1 MKFPFKSMRRASAAL
16 LAAISGA
23 AIVTPLIATAASAGA
38 SELTGYVEVCKNT
51 LTIPSNLTTT
61 NTNINVNAAFNF
73 KISSSAYSTTPITV
87 DAGYCSSPIPVYAST
102 VTITEASGP
111 WYEVSNITADQGSSY
126 LTSTDLATG
135 TATVAVSGTSDV
147 DTVTYTNDP
156 VTGFIEVCKDTP
168 VGSGEGGSYTFD
180 ISSANVDGAGKLIG
194 FDTSVTDQMGQC
206 SSPIVVPAGSV
217 TVTEEGSNLNL
228 TGVTGVY
235 NFGSTSAITSGPDL
249 TAGTVTVNVSAS
261 TDASVSQ
268 TDVTYYDDVVMLKV
282 CKIWDGENAPPGGW
296 GTMFPFTE
304 TATGTNTPNTAPGPF
319 SLTASAGSN
328 CSIPTPYAAGTA
340 VTITE
345 GIVPGSKVDVINPT
359 GALSYLP
366 ITNGDIANR
375 TVTVTVG
382 TPTSANSA
390 PGNEAVVYFHDESAD
405 PGGLKI
411 CKTTVS
417 GSTAVAPGTPFNF
430 TVTAADGT
438 SYPVTVDEGSCN
450 IVSVAS
456 GNGQTQVPV
465 TFPFNSTV
473 SVSEAEPTNDF
484 AASVTS
490 LDTNV
495 QEFVNGS
502 LTPITSENQI
512 ASTTNVGS
520 GATPGKPAVA
530 NVMIS
535 EGSYLTEVTFT
546 NADPSTSTSSTSS
559 SSSSSSSNTSSSNSS
574 SSNSS
579 SSNSSSSS
587 SSSPSTVTPIFVA
600 PSTSSS
606 NTSTPTVSVNVSS
619 TPSSSLTS
627 AEAAALKSD
636 KVALGKDWGLLKK
649 VLANLKLREQ
659 QAARTHGTL
668 HLKLEAI
675 IQKLM
680 VLRNSL
686 RSQITVL
693 KAEVHL
699 LESLA

>member
-1 MKFPFKSMRRASAAL
+1 MKLPFKSMRRASAAL

-23 AIVTPLIATAASAGA
+23 AIVTPLIATAASAGTPVG
-38 SELTGYVEVCKNT
+38 SVEVCKNT
-51 LTIPSNLTTT
+51 LVIPSNLTTT
-61 NTNINVNAAFNF
+61 NTNINVHAAFNF
-73 KISSSAYSTTPITV
+73 TISNSQYASTPLTV
-87 DAGYCSSPIPVYAST
+87 DAGYCSSPIPVSASP
-102 VTITEASGP
+102 VIIKEAPGP
-111 WYEVSNITADQGSSY
+111 WYEVSNITADQGSNY
-126 LTSTDLATG
+126 LTATNLATG

-147 DTVTYTNDP
+147 DTVYYTNDP

-180 ISSANVDGAGKLIG
+180 ISSANVDGARNPIG

-235 NFGSTSAITSGPDL
+235 NFGNTSAITSGPDL

-345 GIVPGSKVDVINPT
+345 GIVPGSKVDVIDPT
-359 GALSYLP
+359 GALSYAP

-390 PGNEAVVYFHDESAD
+390 PGNEAIVYFHDEAAND
-405 PGGLKI
+405 GGLKI
-411 CKTTVS
+411 CKYTVS

-450 IVSVAS
+450 P
-456 GNGQTQVPV
+456 VPAM
-465 TFPFNSTV
+465 FPFNSTV
-473 SVSEAEPTNDF
+473 SISEAEPTNDF

-490 LDTNV
+490 TDTNV

-530 NVMIS
+530 NVTIS
-535 EGSYLTEVTFT
+535 EGSYLTYVNFT

-559 SSSSSSSNTSSSNSS
+559 SSGSSSSNSSSSNSS